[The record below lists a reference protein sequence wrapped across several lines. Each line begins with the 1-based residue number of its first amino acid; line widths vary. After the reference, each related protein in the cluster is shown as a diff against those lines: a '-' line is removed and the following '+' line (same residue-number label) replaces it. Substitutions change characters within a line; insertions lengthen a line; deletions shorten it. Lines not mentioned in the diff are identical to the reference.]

1 MAPPFTIRTDDLT
14 SPAVLALLRE
24 HLAAAAAHSPPG
36 CVHALDVG
44 ALRGGDVTFWSV
56 WREGDLAGIGAL
68 KELDPIH
75 GELKSMRT
83 AREHLRQGV
92 AATLVTHML
101 EVAKA
106 RGYRRV
112 SLETGAM
119 DEFAPAHA
127 FYASVGFTPC
137 EPFGE
142 YIETR
147 TAFS

>member
-112 SLETGAM
+112 SLETG
-119 DEFAPAHA
+119 
-127 FYASVGFTPC
+127 S
-137 EPFGE
+137 
-142 YIETR
+142 
-147 TAFS
+147 